1 MTHLDQAEKQKI
13 SSKVWQDRGGGRGYG
28 FVTRK
33 VTKYLCRHRV
43 KTIPQLSDVSTER
56 GSVITTTNKSP
67 NLSEPGRKDAN
78 NLTGFM
84 GASSGDFESE
94 TYVDLGGLSQRE
106 EKMWSATGD

>member
-67 NLSEPGRKDAN
+67 NLSEPGCKDEN
-78 NLTGFM
+78 ILTGFM
-84 GASSGDFESE
+84 GILKVKLVWTWMD
-94 TYVDLGGLSQRE
+94 YYRE
-106 EKMWSATGD
+106 RRKCGALQGIKT